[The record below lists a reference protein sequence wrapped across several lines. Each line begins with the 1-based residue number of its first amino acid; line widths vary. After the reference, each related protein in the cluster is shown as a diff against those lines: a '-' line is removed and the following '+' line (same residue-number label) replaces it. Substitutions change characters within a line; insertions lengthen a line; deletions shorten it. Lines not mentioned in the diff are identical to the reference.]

1 MSDIVIVLIFA
12 AVMIASSI
20 RKSRALQKKAA
31 SEQNRPVMPEESDNE
46 WREYDKDETTEERH
60 DAPAVCDAPQPQF
73 YAPAPAPEKAHE
85 ETSGKTSG
93 EPSDEQPR
101 PQSDKHNFE
110 FDLRRAVI
118 ESEILNPKYKQ
129 FEYHGIYFHP
139 YNKRRDSL
147 L

>member
-12 AVMIASSI
+12 AVMIANSI

-46 WREYDKDETTEERH
+46 WREYDKYETTEERH
-60 DAPAVCDAPQPQF
+60 DAPADCDAPQPQF
-73 YAPAPAPEKAHE
+73 YTPAPAPEKANE

-93 EPSDEQPR
+93 KPCDAHPR
-101 PQSDKHNFE
+101 PQSDNHSFE

-129 FEYHGIYFHP
+129 Y
-139 YNKRRDSL
+139 
-147 L
+147 

>member
-1 MSDIVIVLIFA
+1 MSNIVIVLIFA

-31 SEQNRPVMPEESDNE
+31 SEQNRPVMPKESSDNE
-46 WREYDKDETTEERH
+46 WREYDKYETTEERH

-73 YAPAPAPEKAHE
+73 YAPAPAPEKAKE
-85 ETSGKTSG
+85 RMSGKTSG
-93 EPSDEQPR
+93 KPCDEQPR
-101 PQSDKHNFE
+101 PQSDNHSFE

-129 FEYHGIYFHP
+129 Y
-139 YNKRRDSL
+139 
-147 L
+147 

>member
-1 MSDIVIVLIFA
+1 MSNIIIVLIFA

-31 SEQNRPVMPEESDNE
+31 SEQNRTVMPEESDNE
-46 WREYDKDETTEERH
+46 WREYDKYETTEERH

-73 YAPAPAPEKAHE
+73 YAPAPAPEKTKE
-85 ETSGKTSG
+85 RMSGETSG
-93 EPSDEQPR
+93 EPCDKQPR
-101 PQSDKHNFE
+101 PQSDKHSFE

-129 FEYHGIYFHP
+129 Y
-139 YNKRRDSL
+139 
-147 L
+147 